1 MSSEPL
7 LVVKSEPTS
16 QGVFLFVHGELDM
29 SVVDIL
35 ENQLAAAEEEGHQA
49 ITLDLEALTFMDS
62 SGLGV
67 CIAASQRAAN
77 QGWRFSIVNASAV
90 RRVFEVSGL
99 TMLLSD

>member
-1 MSSEPL
+1 M
-7 LVVKSEPTS
+7 KSEPTA
-16 QGVFLFVHGELDM
+16 QGVFLYVHGELDI

-35 ENQLAAAEEEGHQA
+35 ERQLAAAEAEGHQT

-62 SGLGV
+62 SGLGM

-77 QGWRFSIVNASAV
+77 QGWSFNIVNASAV